1 MPKKKRGRPVHYTTF
16 TYVDG
21 AAWTCTPTRKPKQ
34 AVATDADFV
43 INELLCSAKEFH
55 DESDAIRAR
64 ISDILATRINARRA
78 IREIAMPSLARIEV
92 SLLALHERLERIEQA
107 LGLKQQPPTEPS

>member
-34 AVATDADFV
+34 EKVASDADYV
-43 INELLCSAKEFH
+43 VNELLSSAKDFH

-64 ISDILATRINARRA
+64 ISDILATRINSRRA
-78 IREIAMPSLARIEV
+78 IREIAMPSLARIEA

-107 LGLKQQPPTEPS
+107 LALKQPPASA